1 MKPIMIM
8 LSLFVGFFLLL
19 GLLNQVLQFL
29 VHVPYS
35 GEVMF
40 IVFIISAATLFSAVF
55 RRI

>member
-29 VHVPYS
+29 VDVPYS

-40 IVFIISAATLFSAVF
+40 VVFIVGAAMFISALF